1 MKQLNESLIPESGKK
16 EAEGGNYFCTWC
28 TQSAMLDPSSGGNDK
43 AAAMRDMLTEQFLF
57 SESDGIL
64 TDDRMLPVR
73 GDLTVVLDDG
83 WDVPPGTENPSHS
96 NRFGSLHIALEK
108 FPFLQAAGSPEEA
121 LKEMNE
127 RMLSL
132 GYRGTGVW
140 VSPQIPWPDG
150 SLSPKRSMSEFR
162 KHWEDCAALCD
173 RAGIRYWKVDWGN
186 CGSAEHRKIITE
198 ALRES
203 APGIRIEHALVQ
215 NPLTPE
221 NPDFLK
227 DRLEYLAEILP
238 FSDFLRT
245 YDIVKEFETVTTL
258 FRCME
263 AFHAAEQCFGKPQQS
278 ENGAV
283 IPADGG
289 CILNVEDEPYIAASL
304 GCANGVMRHR
314 AEHPSR
320 TAEWERRHPFWKE
333 KGLGHLRKQLTL
345 DESFRS
351 LRFQRIAPPF
361 PLAGSDNRCAE
372 KMLSDTHSFHQDS
385 WPFLRGPYTESAPA
399 VLTRNCDFPEILS
412 PVFSEE
418 ERPFLTAMRHPN
430 GVLALAALPRFRNG
444 IRSIPKVRI
453 RMETKRMDFTAGL
466 FGDFDAVIFALPET
480 LPEGKRILM
489 QDLIGERAF
498 DVSSEISCEGK
509 LLSVP
514 GDLIRKVG
522 LSSATPGDFS
532 RAGALL
538 SLR

>member
-16 EAEGGNYFCTWC
+16 EAEAGNYFCTWC
-28 TQSAMLDPSSGGNDK
+28 TQSAMLDPSSGGKDK

-64 TDDRMLPVR
+64 AGNRMLPVR

-83 WDVPPGTENPSHS
+83 WDVPPGTENPFHS
-96 NRFGSLHIALEK
+96 NRFGSLHIAGEK
-108 FPFLQAAGSPEEA
+108 FPSLQSPGNPGET
-121 LKEMNE
+121 LKKMNE
-127 RMLSL
+127 RILSL

-150 SLSPKRSMSEFR
+150 SPSPKRSMSEFR
-162 KHWEDCAALCD
+162 KHWEDCAALCA

-198 ALRES
+198 ALREF
-203 APGIRIEHALVQ
+203 APEIRIEHALVQ

-227 DRLEYLAEILP
+227 DRLEYLEEILP

-258 FRCME
+258 SRCRE
-263 AFHAAEQCFGKPQQS
+263 AFLAAERRFGKLRNQ
-278 ENGAV
+278 NGAV

-314 AEHPSR
+314 AEHPCR
-320 TAEWERRHPFWKE
+320 AAEWERRHPFWKE
-333 KGLGHLRKQLTL
+333 KGLGHLRKQLTV

-361 PLAGSDNRCAE
+361 PLAGSDKRCSE
-372 KMLSDTHSFHQDS
+372 EILSDFHSFHQEDS
-385 WPFLRGPYTESAPA
+385 WPFLQGLFTESAPA
-399 VLTRNCDFPEILS
+399 VMTRNCEFPEILS
-412 PVFSEE
+412 PIPSAE

-444 IRSIPKVRI
+444 IWSIPRLRI
-453 RMETKRMDFTAGL
+453 RMETDRMDFTAGL
-466 FGDFDAVIFALPET
+466 FGDFDAVVFALPEAV
-480 LPEGKRILM
+480 PEGRRILM

-498 DVSSEISCEGK
+498 DVSSEISCEGRF
-509 LLSVP
+509 LTIP
-514 GDLIRKVG
+514 GDLFRKVG
-522 LSSATPGDFS
+522 LSAATPGDLS

>member
-227 DRLEYLAEILP
+227 DRLEKTKDNEEQAKLGHAKREENVKDVYSVCDKDAVKGRKILLV
-238 FSDFLRT
+238 DDVL
-245 YDIVKEFETVTTL
+245 TTGATASEVARVL
-258 FRCME
+258 IKAKAKSVSVLTFASTKYKVASE
-263 AFHAAEQCFGKPQQS
+263 NAAE
-278 ENGAV
+278 E
-283 IPADGG
+283 
-289 CILNVEDEPYIAASL
+289 EDY
-304 GCANGVMRHR
+304 
-314 AEHPSR
+314 
-320 TAEWERRHPFWKE
+320 
-333 KGLGHLRKQLTL
+333 
-345 DESFRS
+345 
-351 LRFQRIAPPF
+351 
-361 PLAGSDNRCAE
+361 
-372 KMLSDTHSFHQDS
+372 
-385 WPFLRGPYTESAPA
+385 
-399 VLTRNCDFPEILS
+399 
-412 PVFSEE
+412 EE
-418 ERPFLTAMRHPN
+418 QM
-430 GVLALAALPRFRNG
+430 V
-444 IRSIPKVRI
+444 
-453 RMETKRMDFTAGL
+453 
-466 FGDFDAVIFALPET
+466 
-480 LPEGKRILM
+480 
-489 QDLIGERAF
+489 
-498 DVSSEISCEGK
+498 
-509 LLSVP
+509 
-514 GDLIRKVG
+514 
-522 LSSATPGDFS
+522 
-532 RAGALL
+532 
-538 SLR
+538 